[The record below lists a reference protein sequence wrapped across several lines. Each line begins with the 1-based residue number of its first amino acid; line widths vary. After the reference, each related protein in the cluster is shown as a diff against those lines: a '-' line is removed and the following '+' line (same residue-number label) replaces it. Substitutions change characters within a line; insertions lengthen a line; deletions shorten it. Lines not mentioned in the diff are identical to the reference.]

1 MSTTLLLAVALA
13 RAEDEAPA
21 SGEQVP
27 PAEGDSA
34 PSETPDPRDDVF
46 GAPAPDAPPTEP
58 APAGDAREDVFGA
71 QARAGSPAPSGEQGL
86 LGQLDAADDRLAI
99 GGRLWLRTNVAVPE
113 IDDLGADDV
122 TTSSPNFMDLYV
134 DGRPNDRLRT
144 YASARLYHDWSVLT
158 GDTSQFGTAQSTSR
172 VLLDQLWVKFD
183 LGRKVYVTAGRQRV
197 KWGAGRFWNP
207 TDVLNRARLD
217 SLAFFDE
224 RTGVSLIKVH
234 VPLEAAG
241 ANLYAV
247 ADLEGA
253 NAAWTPESADVT
265 RREGPGGALR
275 AEWAVGTGEFTATV
289 GTRPGGP
296 LRVGADAN
304 VGFGWFDLRVEGAL
318 RHGGDAHRWDGA
330 LDFGTFELPTK
341 VDRSDEWIPQVVA
354 AVEVPIGY
362 GDGDSVNLG
371 VEGFWND
378 EGYEDASL
386 YTWLLTQGEFQPF
399 YLGRQYLSGYVFLQG
414 PGDWNDTNIIS
425 SVLANL
431 SDQTYTA
438 RADVS
443 TTVLTYLQLNVYGQ
457 YSFGENGEFHYAL
470 DIPAIPGVLDT
481 PVSVPAT
488 RFATGVGAR
497 VAF

>member
-1 MSTTLLLAVALA
+1 MSVTLLLVATLA
-13 RAEDEAPA
+13 RAGDDAPA
-21 SGEQVP
+21 TDTP
-27 PAEGDSA
+27 PANGADTGESSTGDATA
-34 PSETPDPRDDVF
+34 PEASDARDDVF
-46 GAPAPDAPPTEP
+46 GAPPNDANAPTPS
-58 APAGDAREDVFGA
+58 GDSREDVFG
-71 QARAGSPAPSGEQGL
+71 PAPAPGDQAL
-86 LGQLDAADDRLAI
+86 LGQLAEADDRLAI

-113 IDDLGADDV
+113 VDDLGAEQV
-122 TTSSPNFMDLYV
+122 TTSSPNFMDVYL

-158 GDTSQFGTAQSTSR
+158 GDTSQFGATQPTSR

-183 LGRKVYVTAGRQRV
+183 VSRKVYVTAGRQRV

-253 NAAWTPESADVT
+253 NAAWTPEDTGTT

-275 AEWAVGTGEFTATV
+275 AEWAIGPGEFTATV
-289 GTRPGGP
+289 GARPGGP
-296 LRVGADAN
+296 LRIGADTN
-304 VGFGWFDLRVEGAL
+304 VGLGWFDLRVEGAL
-318 RHGGDAHRWDGA
+318 RHGGDAHRWAGSFD
-330 LDFGTFELPTK
+330 LGTFTTPTK
-341 VDRSDEWIPQVVA
+341 DDRSEEWIPQVVA
-354 AVEVPIGY
+354 ALEVPISY
-362 GDGDSVNLG
+362 GEGDSVNLG
-371 VEGFWND
+371 VETFWND

-399 YLGRQYLSGYVFLQG
+399 YLGRHYVAGYVFLAG
-414 PGDWNDTNIIS
+414 PGDWNDTNLTT
-425 SVLANL
+425 SVLSNL
-431 SDQTYTA
+431 SDETYTA
-438 RADVS
+438 RADIS

-470 DIPAIPGVLDT
+470 DIPAIPGVLDE
-481 PVSVPAT
+481 PVRVPAT